1 MLETKGDHLQ
11 NPDSEAKLKL
21 GNTWA
26 SKAGNQ
32 YRYFMVFD
40 NKPIKGVLTL
50 NKFIEMMQH
59 IIKR

>member
-1 MLETKGDHLQ
+1 MRTGIFINDYINHYPDFIIFTKGGKIIMLETKGDHLQ

-32 YRYFMVFD
+32 YR
-40 NKPIKGVLTL
+40 
-50 NKFIEMMQH
+50 
-59 IIKR
+59 